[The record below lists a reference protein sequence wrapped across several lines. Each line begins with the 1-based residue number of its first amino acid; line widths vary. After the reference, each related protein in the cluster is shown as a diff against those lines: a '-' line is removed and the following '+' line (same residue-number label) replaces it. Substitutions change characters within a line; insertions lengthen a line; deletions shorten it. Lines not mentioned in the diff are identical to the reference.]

1 MHALLAT
8 WNYQSSR
15 RITEI
20 GLLVAL
26 IGGLAV
32 AAPARSRFATGALA
46 GLLIAIGLGLVIL
59 AVHFGVSPYR
69 RR

>member
-1 MHALLAT
+1 VHVLLAS
-8 WNYQSSR
+8 WSYQSSR
-15 RITEI
+15 RITEL

-26 IGGLAV
+26 VGGLAV
-32 AAPARSRFATGALA
+32 AGAGRSRFATGALA
-46 GLLIAIGLGLVIL
+46 GLLIAVGLGLVIL